1 MRVLSKKM
9 KRGAITLWILGL
21 VAAIFLVQ
29 MFCESGG
36 PKMSAPPLHSDQGAP
51 YVGPAESYYQQS
63 KGMEPPI
70 QSQGQQR
77 QPSKYAVRG
86 AYDNYRQSY
95 EQVTQSMQQGNQQ
108 SQRKAYETYG
118 AAYGGYRKYRW

>member
-1 MRVLSKKM
+1 MRVVSRKN
-9 KRGAITLWILGL
+9 KRGAVTLWILGL
-21 VAAIFLVQ
+21 VAAFFLVQ
-29 MFCESGG
+29 IFCDTSG
-36 PKMSAPPLHSDQGAP
+36 PKGSEPPLHCDQGEP
-51 YVGPAESYYQQS
+51 YVGPSDDYYQQS

-70 QSQGQQR
+70 QSQRR

-95 EQVTQSMQQGNQQ
+95 QQVTQSMQQGNQQ
-108 SQRKAYETYG
+108 NQRKAYETYG